1 MPSEE
6 QDRPAIPHGTPM
18 SLAKFARAY
27 ALHLWEPLLQK
38 QCISVQ
44 QLATLSLPDLIA
56 AFPIIPAGVL
66 VHIQSATQTW
76 LRPASDEARPLFR
89 CLC

>member
-44 QLATLSLPDLIA
+44 QLATLSSPDLIA
-56 AFPIIPAGVL
+56 VEDVRAPYTFSFGI
-66 VHIQSATQTW
+66 
-76 LRPASDEARPLFR
+76 
-89 CLC
+89 